1 MNSPVTFVAVTFV
14 AVALMIDPGC
24 VSIAQADA
32 PIPVAHRG
40 LLRHAPENTLPAF
53 AVCLELGMGFELDI
67 RTTKDGHLIV
77 LHDDS
82 VERTTNGSSRSI
94 RDMTLKEVK
103 QLDAGSWFDP
113 AFAGVRVPT
122 LEETLALVKARKRGP
137 TIIALNV
144 KQLTPAGEAK
154 LALLVEKYGLLDE
167 SFAFDQNAETSRR
180 LKKLNPRFRI
190 GQNVNR
196 QSLDARL
203 KEDFLDVFLL
213 TFAPTREEV
222 NRLRERKK
230 QVLFNYAGSGDARRN
245 PDTWKRVRDAG
256 IDGMLTDYP
265 LECRT
270 LWRTKQP

>member
-1 MNSPVTFVAVTFV
+1 MNFIVTLVA
-14 AVALMIDPGC
+14 AALIIGHGC
-24 VSIAQADA
+24 VGIVQADA

-53 AVCLELGMGFELDI
+53 AACLELGMGFELDI
-67 RTTKDGHLIV
+67 RTTKDGHLVV

-154 LALLVEKYGLLDE
+154 LVSMVEKHGLLSE
-167 SFAFDQNAETSRR
+167 SFAFDQNAEISRR

-196 QSLDARL
+196 QSLDDRL

-222 NRLRERKK
+222 KRLHERKK
-230 QVLFNYAGSGDARRN
+230 QVLFNYAGPGDARRN
-245 PDTWKRVRDAG
+245 PDTWKQVRDAG

-265 LECRT
+265 LECRAV
-270 LWRTKQP
+270 WRMNQP

>member
-1 MNSPVTFVAVTFV
+1 MNSTVTLV
-14 AVALMIDPGC
+14 AVALIIGPG
-24 VSIAQADA
+24 SISLVQADA

-53 AVCLELGMGFELDI
+53 SVCLELGMGFELDI
-67 RTTKDGHLIV
+67 RTTKDGHLVV

-154 LALLVEKYGLLDE
+154 LVSMVEKYGLLSE
-167 SFAFDQNAETSRR
+167 SFAFDQNAEISRR

-196 QSLDARL
+196 QSLDDRL

-222 NRLRERKK
+222 KRLHERKK
-230 QVLFNYAGSGDARRN
+230 QVLFNYAGPGDARRN
-245 PDTWKRVRDAG
+245 PDTWKQVRDAG

-265 LECRT
+265 LECRAV
-270 LWRTKQP
+270 WRMNQP